1 MLLVVDQ
8 FEVAGLYAAAIN
20 TFVVLTGRV
29 SSGQTAWEARAT
41 MESNQTQLPVPPQD
55 ERTLAMLAH
64 VLQLFAG
71 FVAPLVILIIKRQ
84 SRFVAFHAAQALLW
98 QAIYF
103 VVMMLTVGVWFAVIF
118 STLLIHSRP
127 GPTANA
133 PPAAFLVAF
142 PLIFLFLFGGWAT
155 GLTLAIVYG
164 IKASHGEWAK
174 YPLVGRWAWR
184 LTVERG
190 PAAPYPAT

>member
-1 MLLVVDQ
+1 
-8 FEVAGLYAAAIN
+8 
-20 TFVVLTGRV
+20 
-29 SSGQTAWEARAT
+29 
-41 MESNQTQLPVPPQD
+41 MESPDVTLPVPSQD

-64 VLQLFAG
+64 ILQVFAG
-71 FVAPLVILIIKRQ
+71 FVAPLVILIVKRR

-98 QAIYF
+98 QAMYV
-103 VVMMLTVGVWFAVIF
+103 VVMMLTLALWFAVIF
-118 STLLIHSRP
+118 STLLIHRSP
-127 GPTANA
+127 GPTANS
-133 PPAAFLVAF
+133 PPVAFFVAF
-142 PLIFLFLFGGWAT
+142 PLIFLFLIVGWAT

-164 IKASHGEWAK
+164 IKANRGEWAR